1 MQILTHLIFLLNL
14 LKTLINHFFFF
25 FVALSGNS
33 SQSDLRLDQVA
44 ADSGDHVQ
52 SFRLV

>member
-14 LKTLINHFFFF
+14 LKTLINHFSCYL
-25 FVALSGNS
+25 VALSGNS
-33 SQSDLRLDQVA
+33 SQSDLRLDKVA
-44 ADSGDHVQ
+44 ADSGNHVQ